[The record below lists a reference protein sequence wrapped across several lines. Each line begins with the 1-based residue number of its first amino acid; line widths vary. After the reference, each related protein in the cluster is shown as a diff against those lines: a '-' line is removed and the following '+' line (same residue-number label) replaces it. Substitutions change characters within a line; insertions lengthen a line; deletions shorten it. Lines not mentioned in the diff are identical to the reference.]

1 MFGSKK
7 LTFPLK
13 DPMLV
18 KCRIEGVGKRAR
30 ELTALIDFNSTHS
43 FMFAHDAIYLGYSD
57 VANRARE
64 WREIFPQKTPYLL
77 SFRGIERGI
86 LIRLARVS
94 IGPLVVEDV
103 TTVCLEM
110 VPSLM
115 LPYDIVLGRSFLDKF
130 KVTYDGKAKSLSI
143 S

>member
-18 KCRIEGVGKRAR
+18 VCRITGPNNHSR
-30 ELTALIDFNSTHS
+30 ELTALIDFNATYTL
-43 FMFAHDAIYLGYSD
+43 MYAHDAIYLGYSD

-77 SFRGIERGI
+77 SFRGVERGI
-86 LIRLARVS
+86 MISLKRVS
-94 IGPLVVEDV
+94 IGGFAAQDV
-103 TTVCLEM
+103 TAVSLEAE
-110 VPSLM
+110 PSLL
-115 LPYDIVLGRSFLDKF
+115 LPYDVVLGRSFLDKF
-130 KVTYDGKAKSLSI
+130 KVTYDGKAKTLSI

>member
-7 LTFPLK
+7 LTFPVK

-18 KCRIEGVGKRAR
+18 VCRIEGSNNHAR
-30 ELTALIDFNSTHS
+30 ELTALLDFNTTYTL
-43 FMFAHDAIYLGYSD
+43 MYAHDAIYLGYSD

-64 WREIFPQKTPYLL
+64 WREIFPQKTPYVM

-86 LIRLARVS
+86 MISLKRVS
-94 IGPLVVEDV
+94 IGGLAAENV
-103 TTVCLEM
+103 TTVSLEAE
-110 VPSLM
+110 PSLL
-115 LPYDIVLGRSFLDKF
+115 LPYDVVLGRSFLNNF